1 MAVAGKGAVYR
12 ATALAGALLLVTVG
26 THRRQDHCW
35 PSSRLIVPADRPSS
49 AAIAVMVRPARR
61 RSAIVFRS
69 FADRYRAEITAGR
82 GRVIGG

>member
-1 MAVAGKGAVYR
+1 
-12 ATALAGALLLVTVG
+12 
-26 THRRQDHCW
+26 
-35 PSSRLIVPADRPSS
+35 
-49 AAIAVMVRPARR
+49 MVRPARR